1 MGCAQ
6 GSSRS
11 IIHVR
16 RSGKHFSFKSGIE
29 NSRACSL
36 KIELGDATAQAVST
50 GTHPVVEH
58 AGHNLV
64 PVEDGEVD
72 QGGLPRT
79 PLLNVLHIHGRRPA
93 HFSSGAPAFGQ
104 PHMCMKRLGNVLPL
118 QALLS
123 VHKTHQYPL
132 LPYTQCYIHP
142 IPYMYPTYI
151 STLYY
156 YYPQLRTKLGQ
167 GLGCTAGCVGSV
179 GALHKCVGA
188 AAAVDGKQHEQV
200 HMLCMAPDAAVDSQ
214 QHDLGVLQ
222 QVAEGGQVVLLR
234 VVPERQVNGWHLR
247 QPMNAIL

>member
-1 MGCAQ
+1 MPPAQSCAKSSPAHAHSHVCQGALAHGFATMGCAQ
-6 GSSRS
+6 GSSGS

-104 PHMCMKRLGNVLPL
+104 PHMCMKRLGDVLPL

-151 STLYY
+151 VPYTTTTHNSELSWG
-156 YYPQLRTKLGQ
+156 R
-167 GLGCTAGCVGSV
+167 AW
-179 GALHKCVGA
+179 GARQ
-188 AAAVDGKQHEQV
+188 AV
-200 HMLCMAPDAAVDSQ
+200 
-214 QHDLGVLQ
+214 
-222 QVAEGGQVVLLR
+222 
-234 VVPERQVNGWHLR
+234 
-247 QPMNAIL
+247 